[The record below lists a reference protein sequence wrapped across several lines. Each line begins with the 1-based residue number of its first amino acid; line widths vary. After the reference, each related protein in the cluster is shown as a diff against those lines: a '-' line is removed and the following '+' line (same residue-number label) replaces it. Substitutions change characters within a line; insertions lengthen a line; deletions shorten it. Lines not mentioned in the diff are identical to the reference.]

1 MKKALALILSLAL
14 IISGLVL
21 PGATMALAE
30 TDSQVDAELTFSD
43 AITVLGEDI
52 NPRAIRTKVL
62 SDGTVAAVYYR
73 SGSGIYYATSN
84 NGGVTFSEGVKLIGN
99 ATDSVLAASEEVTT
113 QTTLAKEYVA
123 TYGQYGRGRLE
134 AQNPNLIELKNGD
147 VAAFYRY
154 NTFETDPANKP
165 WSIYYASIC
174 YQILD
179 KDTGVW
185 GDVQVMYECTQEN
198 VVADS
203 GSPYGVWEPD
213 PVYIGDELF
222 CYFADTDLPGNVSY
236 QHIMYCVFDET
247 TGKFGAPAIA
257 QNGIEHKS
265 RDGMS
270 VVTQLSDGTYAMV
283 FESTRTANNDYDDIN
298 NYTTFVIKMSFSED
312 GRNWSDPVIVAKPN
326 PVSTPATASD
336 EYAVCCAPYVVT
348 LPDGRLAVSYQTT
361 DRYIGRIPNRVSYR
375 LGTQVA
381 ISSQAIT
388 SETFADNEIDDDVTS
403 YFATEVNPGVLGEN
417 DFSKS
422 AQLMVNNNKLYV
434 YYSVGNNTWTTTDG
448 VETEKHNFGAVKMAY
463 MQLPTETETTDYTTL
478 DNYIVYQANANGA
491 APTDENGVI
500 SIPSSGTTNL
510 IAGTGT
516 SYVDYDNPVETEVD
530 GIFDSSNYTEYN
542 TAGAN
547 RVTYSQENH
556 SVKFSGTSKTMFN
569 NFDAGAFKISST
581 LTGRASDGYMQSGY
595 ILHMNPDSLK
605 ASAYNSAGYV
615 VFIRRASTNK
625 NASGTV
631 TGYAQLD
638 LVVRYCNSAGTAI
651 YQPAVIITESLDV
664 SKKDY
669 KFGLAIE
676 VDESDIYIKVT
687 DETVYADGETAATGE
702 FGTTYK
708 YALDATSK
716 KTGAPI
722 YNSGTFAFVTNGATT
737 YSDLSITKTD
747 YPVVDTR
754 AFEKAENLNANGV
767 FTLSDA
773 TQNIY
778 GGFSFHVQDA
788 AAITAGL
795 SGYTVKLLQTS
806 GDLLK
811 LEFSVY
817 ELNEDKSKCTN
828 KKSYAVDI
836 TDAVIG
842 ADGTT
847 SGAKI
852 ALDVTVIGDT
862 VTATATNYNN
872 SALTH
877 TQVYDLNNYYTYA
890 EYGEG
895 GYGIYKHGTGTI
907 SVEDVSFT
915 VLPLNVDNITDDS
928 IYTVYSPEESA
939 GVTYK
944 DNTFINNDATTK
956 KIMLNDVIVSDIKA
970 DATFEVGFDGNIKG
984 GIIFRANNVGNAI
997 DAMEGYSVAI
1007 WKNAHTTG
1015 NYGRIVLFVY
1025 KWGRNA
1031 EGEQVYL
1038 GEVARLVDTT
1048 SFNSVYPD
1056 AKNDMLS
1063 AAGAHIKVNAEVEG
1077 DNVTAWFEVLDA
1089 NNVVAATSGELNTKL
1104 NEKAFASEA
1113 NATVYNA
1120 GATGVSIS
1128 TLGKICD
1135 FNLQHNGLGINDTDV
1150 NDYVVYSSNT
1160 NTMVIDDVNDKIY
1173 STTTGHKQAVLSG
1186 RNASEFDVTATLK
1199 STKAG
1204 AKYNMSFDFAINES
1218 THSGTCATG
1227 GSSSYMFEGY
1237 RVQLT
1242 RSTGTDKSYANLR
1255 LYKFERVDNGDG
1267 TYGNKR
1273 TELKNIPNADFFAD
1287 YDEVGYGE
1295 VEVVLNV
1302 KLVDGVL
1309 YADAYVKDYPNRTL
1323 SYTYTEGMDTAEG
1336 AIGWY
1341 IEDGGS
1347 VTMNN
1352 IYIGIED
1359 SLVTVADC
1367 KNGFVY
1373 AGINSGAAG
1382 VGDDVAIVPVANDG
1396 YRVDTAYA
1404 SVNGEKAEVAE
1415 GENGY
1420 VFAKKY
1426 GATEISATF
1435 FLVGDTDNN
1444 DKVDAV
1450 DITNIRKELLGTSDI
1465 ADKYADVN
1473 DDTAVNL
1480 KDLVKIK
1487 KISVGI
1493 E

>member
-14 IISGLVL
+14 IMSVLVL
-21 PGATMALAE
+21 PGATLASAQTVE
-30 TDSQVDAELTFSD
+30 PAAAEAELTFSD

-113 QTTLAKEYVA
+113 QTTRAKEYVA

-154 NTFETDPANKP
+154 NTFETAPETKP

-236 QHIMYCVFDET
+236 QHIMYCVYDEA

-388 SETFADNEIDDDVTS
+388 SETFANNEIDDDVTS

-417 DFSKS
+417 EFSKS
-422 AQLMVNNNKLYV
+422 AELMVNNNKLYI

-448 VETEKHNFGAVKMAY
+448 VETEKHNFGAVRMAY

-510 IAGTGT
+510 IAGTGK
-516 SYVDYDNPVETEVD
+516 VEKIVSDVEID
-530 GIFDSSNYTEYN
+530 GLFTDENYTEYN
-542 TAGAN
+542 TASADRISFAEDTSTVEVSSVSKAYYNKDTALTTYKVSSVLESFYTKSGA
-547 RVTYSQENH
+547 RT
-556 SVKFSGTSKTMFN
+556 
-569 NFDAGAFKISST
+569 
-581 LTGRASDGYMQSGY
+581 GYMQSGY
-595 ILHMNPDSLK
+595 IIHASTDDFADS
-605 ASAYNSAGYV
+605 AFNSSGYV
-615 VFIRRASTNK
+615 IFLKRSTLSK
-625 NASGTV
+625 
-631 TGYAQLD
+631 LE
-638 LVVRYCNSAGTAI
+638 LVMRYCSGATAVT
-651 YQPAVIITESLDV
+651 YQTVVLTSSLDET
-664 SKKDY
+664 KADY
-669 KFGLAIE
+669 KFKLDVEITKDNAIIN
-676 VDESDIYIKVT
+676 VYDVT
-687 DETVYADGETAATGE
+687 NGTATKLGSTYTWELDRTSVKPTAPVY
-702 FGTTYK
+702 
-708 YALDATSK
+708 TS
-716 KTGAPI
+716 GA
-722 YNSGTFAFVTNGATT
+722 FAFVTNGATT
-737 YSDLSITKTD
+737 YSDFTLTQ
-747 YPVVDTR
+747 PVTTEVDTTV
-754 AFEKAENLNANGV
+754 FEKATNLNANGV

-811 LEFSVY
+811 LELSVY

-828 KKSYAVDI
+828 KKSYAVDV

-842 ADGTT
+842 TGVTT
-847 SGAKI
+847 VGAKI
-852 ALDVTVIGDT
+852 ILDVTVVGDT
-862 VTATATNYNN
+862 VTATVTNYSN

-915 VLPLNVDNITDDS
+915 VLPLVVNNITDDS
-928 IYTVYSPEESA
+928 LYTVYSPEGSEELVYA
-939 GVTYK
+939 
-944 DNTFINNDATTK
+944 DNAFINNDATAK
-956 KIMLNDVIVSDIKA
+956 KIILNDVVVSDLKA
-970 DATFEVGFDGNIKG
+970 DATFEVGYDGNIKG
-984 GIIFRANNVGNAI
+984 GIIFRANNVGNET
-997 DAMEGYSVAI
+997 DAMEGYSVAF

-1015 NYGRIVLFVY
+1015 NNGRIVLFVY

-1031 EGEQVYL
+1031 AGEMVYL

-1056 AKNDMLS
+1056 AEKDILAS
-1063 AAGAHIKVNAEVEG
+1063 AGAHIRLNAEVEG
-1077 DNVTAWFEVLDA
+1077 DDVTAWFEVLDE
-1089 NNVVAATSGELNTKL
+1089 NNTVAATSGTLKTALDAKE
-1104 NEKAFASEA
+1104 FASEA
-1113 NATVYNA
+1113 EATIYNI
-1120 GATGVSIS
+1120 GSVGLSIS
-1128 TLGKICD
+1128 TIGKICD
-1135 FNLQHNGLGINDTDV
+1135 FNIADSD
-1150 NDYVVYSSNT
+1150 DYVNTSLIAGYDLYSSNSDT
-1160 NTMVIDDVNDKIY
+1160 LVTDDINDKIY
-1173 STTTGHKQAVLSG
+1173 STTGGQKQAVLSG
-1186 RNASEFDVTATLK
+1186 INLTNFKANAIMK
-1199 STKAG
+1199 STTAG
-1204 AKYNMSFDFAINES
+1204 VSYNMGFDFMINEA
-1218 THSGTCATG
+1218 THSGKAYNTTHATMG
-1227 GSSSYMFEGY
+1227 YEGY
-1237 RVQLT
+1237 RVVLVRNANTHNNPAGTTIYLFKFTKDESGYT
-1242 RSTGTDKSYANLR
+1242 RTQIESVS
-1255 LYKFERVDNGDG
+1255 
-1267 TYGNKR
+1267 
-1273 TELKNIPNADFFAD
+1273 NADFFAD
-1287 YDEVGYGE
+1287 YTSYAS
-1295 VEVVLNV
+1295 VEVDFTVELI
-1302 KLVDGVL
+1302 DGDLTVT
-1309 YADAYVKDYPNRTL
+1309 AVMCEHPDKTITL
-1323 SYTYTEGMDTAEG
+1323 TYEGLEG
-1336 AIGWY
+1336 SGSTGWF
-1341 IEDGGS
+1341 ISSGGS
-1347 VTMNN
+1347 LT
-1352 IYIGIED
+1352 GITVKAPAED
-1359 SLVTVADC
+1359 SVITTADC
-1367 KNGFVY
+1367 TNGSVY
-1373 AGINSGAAG
+1373 AGINSGAAA
-1382 VGDDVAIVPVANDG
+1382 VGDSVKIVPVANAG

-1415 GENGY
+1415 GESGY

-1435 FLVGDTDNN
+1435 FLVGDIDSN
-1444 DKVDAV
+1444 DKVDSV
-1450 DITNIRKELLGTSDI
+1450 DMSCLRKDLLGEEEYNAKYTDI
-1465 ADKYADVN
+1465 N
-1473 DDTAVNL
+1473 DDDTLDL
-1480 KDLVKIK
+1480 KDLVRIK
-1487 KISVGI
+1487 KIAAGI
-1493 E
+1493 Q